1 MAGRWDHYF
10 LTVLENDPPVKMP
23 DLEAHFPNSAI
34 RLLEKK
40 QELVETDR
48 ALQAQK
54 EEFRVKMESL
64 KERQE
69 ELELK
74 EKELK
79 NSIIRFDKFLTE
91 DAGKRNRAREKAARE
106 QEIAGRK
113 DAEAA
118 ALREEVSLLRREK
131 ELLKQQLEACDPFVQ
146 YLERV
151 LAWTGQFQEVP
162 ELLARFGGLVAT
174 QALLLG
180 REQARR
186 REVELERLRLH
197 QCVEERG
204 DEILQHNNQL
214 AQLRTQLE
222 RARARTLKWEAR
234 WTRIQNT
241 AAQKTLLLGQ
251 IKMASFSLFQLV
263 RSHMNRPPQVPLEDT
278 EGQLDKVQQY
288 VKDLSDILADL
299 RSGRLGPPTAAT

>member
-1 MAGRWDHYF
+1 MALRWEDYF
-10 LTVLENDPPVKMP
+10 LMALGDKPPGKMP

-40 QELVETDR
+40 QELVETDQ

-54 EEFRVKMESL
+54 EEFQVKMESW
-64 KERQE
+64 KERQA

-79 NSIIRFDKFLTE
+79 NSIIRFDKFLVE
-91 DAGKRNRAREKAARE
+91 DAGKRNRAQDKAARE
-106 QEIAGRK
+106 QQIAGRK
-113 DAEAA
+113 EAEAA
-118 ALREEVSLLRREK
+118 ALREEASLLRREK
-131 ELLKQQLEACDPFVQ
+131 ERLKRRLEACGPFVQ

-174 QALLLG
+174 QAFLLG
-180 REQARR
+180 REQAQR

-197 QCVEERG
+197 QCMEERS
-204 DEILQHNNQL
+204 DEILRHNNQL

-222 RARARTLKWEAR
+222 RARARTLKWEAK

-241 AAQKTLLLGQ
+241 AARKTLLLGQ

-263 RSHMNRPPQVPLEDT
+263 RSHTKRPPQVPLEDT

-288 VKDLSDILADL
+288 MKDLSDILADL
-299 RSGRLGPPTAAT
+299 RGGRPGPPPH